1 MRAKSVVP
9 VVVLQ
14 RSITTIT
21 APLLLLPNT
30 TTSHHCCSPL
40 LLHRNKNSSKN
51 YPINRSGM
59 LLTSSFDLWGQ
70 ISNLSAIF
78 WDQLR
83 LAALFFEGKERR
95 NESRRKKKG
104 GGRKERSRRRHPLV
118 FGRLPA
124 ERIVS
129 AHWEPK
135 MRAPHCRRV
144 SAHAPRPANGRH
156 RCFGFRQAESND
168 SAARGPTARYFR
180 NKIIPR
186 DIFRILI

>member
-40 LLHRNKNSSKN
+40 LHHRNKNSSKN

-78 WDQLR
+78 WYQLR
-83 LAALFFEGKERR
+83 LAALFFDGKERT
-95 NESRRKKKG
+95 NESRRKKKVG
-104 GGRKERSRRRHPLV
+104 RRKERSRRHHPRI
-118 FGRLPA
+118 FGKLPA
-124 ERIVS
+124 ERIDS
-129 AHWEPK
+129 ARWQPK
-135 MRAPHCRRV
+135 VRAPHSDRAG
-144 SAHAPRPANGRH
+144 AHAGRPACGRR
-156 RCFGFRQAESND
+156 RCFGLRIGRASCRERVFRAV
-168 SAARGPTARYFR
+168 
-180 NKIIPR
+180 
-186 DIFRILI
+186 